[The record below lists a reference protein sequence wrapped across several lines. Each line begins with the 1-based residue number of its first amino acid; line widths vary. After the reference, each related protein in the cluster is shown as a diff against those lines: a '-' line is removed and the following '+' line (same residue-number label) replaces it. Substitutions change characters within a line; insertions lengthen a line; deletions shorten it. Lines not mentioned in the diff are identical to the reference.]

1 MNYHSLRDF
10 LDVLEQNGQLLR
22 ITDPVMPEP
31 DIAAAAQAA
40 INCGHYAPALLF
52 EKVKGYVNRLVM
64 NVHGSWA
71 NHALML
77 GLPTDTTIKDQFFE
91 LDKRWPGKVPKPIWL
106 KDAPCK
112 EVKITHNI
120 NLFEILPLYR
130 SNKHDGGCYLSKACV
145 ITRDPEEPDN
155 FQKQNVGTYR
165 IQVTG
170 KDRLNIQ
177 PLVFHDIAI
186 HFRKAEERNEPLPI
200 AIAIGNEPIIT
211 FMSSTPLEYD
221 ESEYEYAGA
230 LRSEPYQLIK
240 AETSDLDLPSGA
252 EVIIEGEILPH
263 KRSIEGPYGEY
274 TGGYS
279 GTRFQPE
286 IKIHTITH
294 RADPLFENLYLGIPW
309 TEVDYLIAL
318 NTCLPVYRQ
327 LKASMPEVAAV
338 NAMYEHGAV
347 EIVSTKCRM
356 GGYGKAVAMR
366 LLSTPHGMPYAK
378 IIIVVDETVDPFN
391 INQVMW
397 ALATRV
403 NPAKHISI
411 IHNCPGMPLD
421 PSSDPPGMSSKVII
435 DATTPVPPEPIN
447 EDAHTIE
454 LPENVDEWMKK
465 IKMLMQKQENRL

>member
-1 MNYHSLRDF
+1 MS
-10 LDVLEQNGQLLR
+10 
-22 ITDPVMPEP
+22 
-31 DIAAAAQAA
+31 
-40 INCGHYAPALLF
+40 
-52 EKVKGYVNRLVM
+52 
-64 NVHGSWA
+64 
-71 NHALML
+71 
-77 GLPTDTTIKDQFFE
+77 
-91 LDKRWPGKVPKPIWL
+91 
-106 KDAPCK
+106 
-112 EVKITHNI
+112 NI
-120 NLFEILPLYR
+120 NLFEVLPLYR

-155 FQKQNVGTYR
+155 FTKQNVGTYR

-170 KDRLNIQ
+170 KDHLNIQ

-186 HFRKAEERNEPLPI
+186 HFRKAEERNEPLPV

-211 FMSSTPLEYD
+211 FMSSTPLEHD

-230 LRSEPYQLIK
+230 LRDEPYQLIK
-240 AETSDLDLPSGA
+240 AETSDLDVPSGA
-252 EVIIEGEILPH
+252 EVIIEGEILPR
-263 KRSIEGPYGEY
+263 KRSIEGPYGEF

-286 IKIHTITH
+286 IKIHAITH
-294 RADPLFENLYLGIPW
+294 RADPIFENLYLGIPW

-338 NAMYEHGAV
+338 NAMYVHGIV

-378 IIIVVDETVDPFN
+378 IIIVVDEFVDPFN

-411 IHNCPGMPLD
+411 MHNCPGMPLD

-447 EDAHTIE
+447 EDVQTLE
-454 LPENVDEWMKK
+454 LPENTDEWMQK
-465 IKMLMQKQENRL
+465 IKTLMRK